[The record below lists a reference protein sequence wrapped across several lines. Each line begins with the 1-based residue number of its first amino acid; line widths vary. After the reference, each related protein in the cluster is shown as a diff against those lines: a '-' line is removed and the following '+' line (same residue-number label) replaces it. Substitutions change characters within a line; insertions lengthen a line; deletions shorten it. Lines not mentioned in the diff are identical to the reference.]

1 MAVSVWKKNYAH
13 FFVRWAQLNLFTF
26 IFSKQE
32 KENPFFLYYKVISA
46 NRITARC
53 LTRTNLFF
61 SNSDPFTQSCGG
73 DRAKVKSSQL
83 KYVFKSSS
91 RVGGGIWSTKKP
103 FIAKQVK
110 YLASAKS
117 PLSLQFRSSPMNT
130 RLFLSL
136 LWKLEKLITIFQ
148 KIQICFQSSVEQ
160 QILAVIKNKRQVCV
174 VVLTI
179 FILILISL
187 YTILTMVRF
196 SQFQ

>member
-73 DRAKVKSSQL
+73 DRAKVKIQ
-83 KYVFKSSS
+83 
-91 RVGGGIWSTKKP
+91 STQICIQIEFEGWRRYMVNQKTLHSK
-103 FIAKQVK
+103 
-110 YLASAKS
+110 ASEVPSISKIPSLS
-117 PLSLQFRSSPMNT
+117 PISIIPHEYSPVPVSFMEIRKADYYFSKNSN
-130 RLFLSL
+130 LFLV
-136 LWKLEKLITIFQ
+136 KRRAADF
-148 KIQICFQSSVEQ
+148 SS
-160 QILAVIKNKRQVCV
+160 NKK
-174 VVLTI
+174 
-179 FILILISL
+179 
-187 YTILTMVRF
+187 
-196 SQFQ
+196 